1 MWFFCKVLKAIP
13 PPPRNLTWWEA
24 AGSTSLQPNP
34 WVSSRENVAST
45 KREKSGGR
53 LRCLTLSLEEGMPPL
68 LRISIL
74 TSFSL
79 TQVPSILPQTGV
91 YHKGHHLYFTY
102 RNLVSCAWSPCF
114 FILPTLHLH
123 PCTWTH
129 VAKENLVHMQGCK
142 SWWEVY
148 KLRCYISPFPPFLE
162 PYQHGKRVHFW
173 SSSWCRIAQVKWKHK
188 HGRVRVLTRMA
199 WR

>member
-1 MWFFCKVLKAIP
+1 MVLLQGIESNSP
-13 PPPRNLTWWEA
+13 PPPETLHDEKQLGVPLSNLIPE
-24 AGSTSLQPNP
+24 SLVEKMWHPQ
-34 WVSSRENVAST
+34 
-45 KREKSGGR
+45 KEKSGGR
-53 LRCLTLSLEEGMPPL
+53 LRYLTLSLEEGMLPL

>member
-1 MWFFCKVLKAIP
+1 MVLLQGIESNSP